1 MERRDF
7 IKTTGLLGGAVAL
20 SGPAALA
27 RPNTVAADSF
37 WLDGPM
43 RWAQLAFVERDPGHY
58 DPDFWLSY
66 FKRIHADGALLSAG
80 GVVAFYP
87 TQIPLHHRSDFLGT
101 NPSQHICIV
110 SHIPIVSF
118 CSAVF
123 YDKNEP
129 NGDWKIS
136 RALLHVDSR
145 RITELFRSY
154 KNIRCCLSGHIHM
167 EDNVNYRGISYY
179 CNGSICGDW
188 WGGKFHDFDPGYA
201 VFEFSKSGTVKRE
214 MVTYG

>member
-80 GVVAFYP
+80 GVVAFTRLRFHCITGAISSAIP
-87 TQIPLHHRSDFLGT
+87 T
-101 NPSQHICIV
+101 PSVIWWK
-110 SHIPIVSF
+110 
-118 CSAVF
+118 AV
-123 YDKNEP
+123 KN
-129 NGDWKIS
+129 
-136 RALLHVDSR
+136 RA
-145 RITELFRSY
+145 
-154 KNIRCCLSGHIHM
+154 
-167 EDNVNYRGISYY
+167 
-179 CNGSICGDW
+179 
-188 WGGKFHDFDPGYA
+188 
-201 VFEFSKSGTVKRE
+201 
-214 MVTYG
+214 